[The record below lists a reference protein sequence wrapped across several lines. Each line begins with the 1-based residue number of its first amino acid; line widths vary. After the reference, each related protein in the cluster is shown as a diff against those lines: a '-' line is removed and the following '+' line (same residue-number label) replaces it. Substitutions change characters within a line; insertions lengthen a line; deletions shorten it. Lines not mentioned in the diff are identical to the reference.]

1 LTCLHVSGDEGADAL
16 AAAAASSSTL
26 KKLKLTGNFISA
38 SQLDVVQHVLKTR
51 DYKL

>member
-1 LTCLHVSGDEGADAL
+1 VLGDEGADAL

-26 KKLKLTGNFISA
+26 KKIKLSGNSVSTA
-38 SQLDVVQHVLKTR
+38 QLDVVQHVLKTR